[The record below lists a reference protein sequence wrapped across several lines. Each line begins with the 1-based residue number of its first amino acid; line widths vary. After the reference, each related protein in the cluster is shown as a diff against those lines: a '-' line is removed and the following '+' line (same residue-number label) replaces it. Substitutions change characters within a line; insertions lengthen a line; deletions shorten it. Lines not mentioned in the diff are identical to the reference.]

1 MAELNAVG
9 DVVVTDPR
17 AMRALASSERL
28 ALHDALRR
36 HGPLTAEEL
45 AARLERSSGDVLEH
59 LAALQDVA
67 LVERSETQGGDR
79 PAEWV
84 AIGKGIH
91 FEIPEDPDGQD
102 AARQLTS
109 AMILQKA
116 DLPQRWVT
124 QDEPQL
130 SIAWARAAGMLHA
143 RVVVTTTELQDIQ
156 AGLETVLEPYL
167 KRQADSA
174 PAEARQV
181 RILSYFMPEP
191 GEEKAAAPET

>member
-1 MAELNAVG
+1 M
-9 DVVVTDPR
+9 
-17 AMRALASSERL
+17 
-28 ALHDALRR
+28 
-36 HGPLTAEEL
+36 TAEDL

-102 AARQLTS
+102 AARQLTG

-116 DLPQRWVT
+116 DLPRQWVT
-124 QDEPQL
+124 QDEPRL
-130 SIAWARAAGMLHA
+130 SIGWARAAGMLHA
-143 RVVVTTTELQDIQ
+143 RVVVTTTELQEIQ
-156 AGLETVLEPYL
+156 AGLESVLEPYL
-167 KRQADSA
+167 QRRPDAA
-174 PAEARQV
+174 PVEARQV
-181 RILSYFMPEP
+181 RILSYFMPES
-191 GEEKAAAPET
+191 GEKTAGPET